1 MKMKIEVSSES
12 DSGDSIN
19 AVQLEKTSDEEI
31 NHTKQV
37 KGKNPQT
44 EPRIADKSTKQ
55 EAGKSST
62 SSSSESNLTE
72 ARIK

>member
-1 MKMKIEVSSES
+1 MKLKIEVSSES

-19 AVQLEKTSDEEI
+19 AVDLEKTSDKEI

-37 KGKNPQT
+37 KGKNPQS
-44 EPRIADKSTKQ
+44 EPSIADKSTKQ